1 MEGKN
6 YHIAQQRME
15 EERDLIA
22 MAINDPRHFEKLY
35 GRYFLPIFK
44 YIFNRIRQEH
54 ETAEITSDVFAK
66 ALTNIK
72 KYKYK
77 EVPFVSWLYGIARN
91 EMLQHFRKQKKQNV
105 VFVEEEKL
113 RHFTEEVD
121 GIDKEAFFEKMKKAL
136 EELAPEELELI
147 EMKFFQQLSHKE
159 IAGILSI
166 SEENARVKTFRVLKK
181 LKETVNK
188 MNRYEK

>member
-1 MEGKN
+1 MQGNN

-15 EERDLIA
+15 EERDLVA
-22 MAINDPRHFEKLY
+22 QAIEDPRHFEKLY

-44 YIFNRIRQEH
+44 YIFNRIRMEH

-66 ALTNIK
+66 ALVNIK

-91 EMLQHFRKQKKQNV
+91 EMLQHFRKQKIQNT
-105 VFVEEEKL
+105 VFVEEDKL
-113 RHFTEEVD
+113 RHFTEE
-121 GIDKEAFFEKMKKAL
+121 IDSVNKEELFEKMKKAL
-136 EELAPEELELI
+136 EELAPEELELV

-159 IAGILSI
+159 IAAILNI
-166 SEENARVKTFRVLKK
+166 SEENARVKTFRVIKK

-188 MNRYEK
+188 MGEL

>member
-1 MEGKN
+1 MEGNN
-6 YHIAQQRME
+6 YHIAQQKME
-15 EERDLIA
+15 EERGLVA
-22 MAINDPRHFEKLY
+22 LAIEDPRHFEKLY

-44 YIFNRIRQEH
+44 YIFNRIRMEH

-66 ALTNIK
+66 ALVNIK

-91 EMLQHFRKQKKQNV
+91 EMLQHFRKQKKQNT
-105 VFVEEEKL
+105 VFVEEDKL
-113 RHFTEEVD
+113 RHFTEE
-121 GIDKEAFFEKMKKAL
+121 IDSVNKEELFDKMKAAL
-136 EELAPEELELI
+136 EALPPEELELV

-159 IAGILSI
+159 IAGILNI
-166 SEENARVKTFRVLKK
+166 SEENARVKTFRVIKK

-188 MNRYEK
+188 MGEL

>member
-1 MEGKN
+1 MQGNN
-6 YHIAQQRME
+6 YHIAQQKME
-15 EERDLIA
+15 EERDLVA
-22 MAINDPRHFEKLY
+22 LAIEDPRHFEKLY

-44 YIFNRIRQEH
+44 YIFNRIRVEH

-66 ALTNIK
+66 ALVNIK

-91 EMLQHFRKQKKQNV
+91 EMLQHFRKQKKQNT
-105 VFVEEEKL
+105 VFVEEDKL
-113 RHFTEEVD
+113 RHFTEE
-121 GIDKEAFFEKMKKAL
+121 IDSVNKEELFEKMKTAL
-136 EELAPEELELI
+136 EQLAPEELELV

-159 IAGILSI
+159 IAGILDI
-166 SEENARVKTFRVLKK
+166 SEENARVKTFRVIKK

-188 MNRYEK
+188 MGEL

>member
-1 MEGKN
+1 MQGNN

-22 MAINDPRHFEKLY
+22 LAIEDPRHFEKLY

-44 YIFNRIRQEH
+44 YIFNRIRVEH

-66 ALTNIK
+66 ALVNIK

-91 EMLQHFRKQKKQNV
+91 EMLQHFRKQKKQNT

-113 RHFTEEVD
+113 RHFTEE
-121 GIDKEAFFEKMKKAL
+121 IDSVNKEELFDKMKKAL
-136 EELAPEELELI
+136 EALAAEELELV

-159 IAGILSI
+159 IAGILDI
-166 SEENARVKTFRVLKK
+166 SEENARVKTFRVIKK

-188 MNRYEK
+188 MGEL